1 MTAADV
7 SLECFYYFSE
17 KINLIFHM
25 NPLLKHQAYFSSK
38 GENNKKIKVS
48 SSAIWLGSLKVNIS

>member
-7 SLECFYYFSE
+7 SLEYFYYFSE

-25 NPLLKHQAYFSSK
+25 NPLLKHQAYFLRK
-38 GENNKKIKVS
+38 VKITKKIKVS